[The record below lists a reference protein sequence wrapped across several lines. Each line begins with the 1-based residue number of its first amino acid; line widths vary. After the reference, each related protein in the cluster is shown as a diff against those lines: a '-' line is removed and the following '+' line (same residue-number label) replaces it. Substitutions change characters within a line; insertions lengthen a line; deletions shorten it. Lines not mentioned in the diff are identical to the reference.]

1 MKKNTLLIHG
11 SKRKSQGKLKKK
23 YAEPNKSENAMYL
36 WDTAKVVLRGKFIAL
51 NVYIR
56 KEKMS
61 YINTLNSHF
70 KNLEKE
76 NKNKPRV
83 NSWTETID
91 FVGWLKNN
99 VLFRIVPIKEYVEK
113 KHISGLQ
120 NAISQLNEN
129 HKKIKLKWILKWLLL
144 WWLR

>member
-1 MKKNTLLIHG
+1 
-11 SKRKSQGKLKKK
+11 
-23 YAEPNKSENAMYL
+23 MYL

-83 NSWTETID
+83 NSWTETTD